1 MLPFGV
7 IDTEILISAD
17 SSDDVEQFKVCISC
31 VEKQINFLFLHFTIR
46 DSR

>member
-17 SSDDVEQFKVCISC
+17 SSDDLEQFQVPKKLILFT
-31 VEKQINFLFLHFTIR
+31 EKLIY
-46 DSR
+46 DS